1 MFSQKVFYVVC
12 IQMSFKKKSDLI
24 FLRQNQI
31 KKLKLLQITVY
42 FRQRSG
48 RNQNQSQDQFGP
60 KGDQSEGY
68 HMILFLVKVPKSS
81 YLGSQ

>member
-48 RNQNQSQDQFGP
+48 RNQNQSQDQLGP
-60 KGDQSEGY
+60 KGTS
-68 HMILFLVKVPKSS
+68 PK
-81 YLGSQ
+81 GTM